1 MQTITPEQEVHLAI
15 NDTQYETL
23 PVKQK
28 PRAAYLALKRGIDI
42 LVALVVSTILLLPMI
57 LIGVIIKL
65 ESKGPAI
72 FKQKRM
78 GKDGKVFTIFK
89 FRTMKQSAP
98 SEMATRDFVD
108 ANQYMTKFGN
118 FLRRSSIDELP
129 QLLNILTGDMSFVGY
144 RPVCLTETD
153 LNELRMERGVFW
165 LRPGITGLAQVSG
178 RDDIGYEKK
187 VELDAEYVAK
197 CSLKL
202 DLWCLLQTVRT
213 VITGEGVY

>member
-153 LNELRMERGVFW
+153 LNELRMERGVFR